1 LLQIHRH
8 IADCMCGRG
17 VTVDYYPLAGDDYN
31 THLLPT
37 CPLSA
42 KMPLILEQAPR
53 AFIELLIVNASA
65 L

>member
-1 LLQIHRH
+1 
-8 IADCMCGRG
+8 MCGRG